1 MTKHA
6 FLEGMGLGVVA
17 GAAIGIARGL
27 QVRLWSRHA
36 PHGPKGRRRMDRMKD
51 QLEDRMGF

>member
-17 GAAIGIARGL
+17 GAAIGIVVASKSGYGHDMRRMARK
-27 QVRLWSRHA
+27 A
-36 PHGPKGRRRMDRMKD
+36 ARRMDRMKD

>member
-17 GAAIGIARGL
+17 GAAIGIA
-27 QVRLWSRHA
+27 VASRSGYGHDMRRMA
-36 PHGPKGRRRMDRMKD
+36 RKAARRMDAISSSVIPS
-51 QLEDRMGF
+51 L